1 MTDLKRLRIMKHA
14 GFTIIELMIA
24 VAIIG
29 ILAALAIPA
38 YQNYI
43 TRARVSESI
52 LFASDARS
60 NVAQYYL
67 VKGDFPNS
75 NSEAGIP
82 VAISSP
88 MVASVNVSNNGE
100 VTVTTSISGI
110 TNGTIIFSPQ
120 ASSSGITWT
129 CTGGDLSGSYRPS
142 NCR

>member
-1 MTDLKRLRIMKHA
+1 MKHA

-38 YQNYI
+38 YQTYI
-43 TRARVSESI
+43 TRSRVSESI
-52 LFASDARS
+52 LFASDAKS

-67 VKGDFPNS
+67 STGDFPN
-75 NSEAGIP
+75 NNDEAGIP
-82 VAISSP
+82 TTISSP
-88 MVASVNVSNNGE
+88 MVASVNVSNNGQ

-120 ASSSGITWT
+120 ASSSGIEWT
-129 CTGGDLSGSYRPS
+129 CTGGNLDGNYRPS

>member
-1 MTDLKRLRIMKHA
+1 MKHA

-43 TRARVSESI
+43 TRARVSEGI
-52 LFASDARS
+52 LFASDAKS

-67 VKGDFPNS
+67 SKGSFPSS
-75 NSEAGIP
+75 NSEVGIP
-82 VAISSP
+82 ATISSP
-88 MVASVNVSNNGE
+88 MVASVDVSGSGQ
-100 VTVTTSISGI
+100 VIVTTSINGI
-110 TNGTIIFSPQ
+110 TNGSIVFSPL

-129 CTGGDLSGSYRPS
+129 CTGGNLDRNYRPS
-142 NCR
+142 NCRQ

>member
-1 MTDLKRLRIMKHA
+1 MKHA

-38 YQNYI
+38 YQTYI
-43 TRARVSESI
+43 ARSRVSEGI
-52 LFASDARS
+52 LFASDAKS

-67 VKGDFPNS
+67 STGNFPSS

-82 VAISSP
+82 VTISSP
-88 MVASVNVSNNGE
+88 MVASIDVSGNGQ
-100 VTVTTSISGI
+100 VIVTTSISGI
-110 TNGTIIFSPQ
+110 TNGSIIFSPL

-129 CTGGDLSGSYRPS
+129 CTGGNLDGNYRPS

>member
-1 MTDLKRLRIMKHA
+1 MMKHA

-43 TRARVSESI
+43 TRSRVSESI
-52 LFASDARS
+52 LFASDAKS
-60 NVAQYYL
+60 YVAQYYL
-67 VKGDFPNS
+67 STGNFPNN
-75 NSEAGIP
+75 NSEAGLP
-82 VAISSP
+82 TNISSP
-88 MVASVNVSNNGE
+88 MVSSVDVSNNGV

-110 TNGTIIFSPQ
+110 TNGTIIFSPL
-120 ASSSGITWT
+120 ASSSGIEWT
-129 CTGGDLSGSYRPS
+129 CTGGNLDGNYRPS

>member
-1 MTDLKRLRIMKHA
+1 MKHA

-43 TRARVSESI
+43 TRARVSEGI
-52 LFASDARS
+52 LFASDAKS

-67 VKGDFPNS
+67 STGNFPNS

-82 VAISSP
+82 VTISSP
-88 MVASVNVSNNGE
+88 MVASVDVSNDGQ
-100 VTVTTSISGI
+100 VIVTTSISGI
-110 TNGTIIFSPQ
+110 TNGSIIFSPQ
-120 ASSSGITWT
+120 ASSSGIEWT
-129 CTGGDLSGSYRPS
+129 CTGGNLDGNYRPS
-142 NCR
+142 NCRQ

>member
-1 MTDLKRLRIMKHA
+1 MKHA

-43 TRARVSESI
+43 TRSRVSEGI
-52 LFASDARS
+52 LFASDAKS

-67 VKGDFPNS
+67 STGNFPNS

-82 VAISSP
+82 TTISSP
-88 MVASVNVSNNGE
+88 MVASINVAGDGTGQ
-100 VTVTTSISGI
+100 VIITTSISGI
-110 TNGTIIFSPQ
+110 TNGSIIFSPQ
-120 ASSSGITWT
+120 ASSSGIEWT
-129 CTGGDLSGSYRPS
+129 CTGGSLDGNYRPS
-142 NCR
+142 NCRQ

>member
-1 MTDLKRLRIMKHA
+1 MKHA

-43 TRARVSESI
+43 IRSKVSEGI
-52 LFASDARS
+52 LFASDAKS
-60 NVAQYYL
+60 NVAQYYQST
-67 VKGDFPNS
+67 GSFPTS

-82 VAISSP
+82 ANISSP
-88 MVASVNVSNNGE
+88 MVASIDVIGNGTGQ

-110 TNGTIIFSPQ
+110 TNGTIIFAPQ
-120 ASSSGITWT
+120 ADASGITWI
-129 CTGGDLSGSYRPS
+129 CTGGDLNNNYRPI
-142 NCR
+142 NCRS